1 MLDFGDELTLDGF
14 RIPWLIWIQLLVFLL
29 LLALLF
35 CLSVIA
41 LDPSHHTT
49 SPSASATATDSDLH
63 TQQPSNH
70 HSTAVTNRLQSTRGV
85 ENTSTK
91 GEIATSAS
99 TGIVREEFAE
109 GEASTSSLYF
119 LHPCYYFNLAK
130 EAFLKCLGL
139 DNDAPS
145 TQNNRK
151 TKES

>member
-70 HSTAVTNRLQSTRGV
+70 HSTAVTNRLQSTRV
-85 ENTSTK
+85 HPISLSL
-91 GEIATSAS
+91 IFLLPFW
-99 TGIVREEFAE
+99 IVM
-109 GEASTSSLYF
+109 L
-119 LHPCYYFNLAK
+119 PNI
-130 EAFLKCLGL
+130 
-139 DNDAPS
+139 
-145 TQNNRK
+145 
-151 TKES
+151 